1 MTAPAISIPARL
13 QETVRCWTSESGQ
26 AWLDALP
33 GLAEAYLAQWEL
45 TLERVCEPGG
55 QISLVLLVRRADGSP
70 AALKLGYPHPEGEQ
84 EHAALAH
91 WDGHGAVR
99 MYACAP
105 QDGAMLLERAQ
116 GDVSLR
122 SLPESK
128 AMLEAL
134 GTLRRLWVAPPEAHP
149 FTSVADYVGGLREV
163 LTRRRTMP
171 AAAEL
176 RPLVDEALDVSAGM
190 LQDSTTRD
198 ERLLLHGDYHHGNVL
213 AAERSP
219 WLAIDPKPLVGERA
233 YDLAWLAQ
241 DRLDTLAGSPG
252 PEAAARRRLQRL
264 AADAAVDPERLR
276 GWTLFRTVEAGLWSL
291 DVGDT
296 RHASLFLEFAAML

>member
-1 MTAPAISIPARL
+1 MTAPGFRIPARL
-13 QETVRCWTSESGQ
+13 QDTVRRWTDGAGE
-26 AWLDALP
+26 AWLAALP
-33 GLAEAYLAQWEL
+33 RLAAESLERWDL
-45 TLERVCEPGG
+45 VLERVCEPGG
-55 QISLVLLVRRADGSP
+55 QISLVLLVRRADGTP
-70 AALKLGYPHPEGEQ
+70 AALKIGYPHPEGAQ

-99 MYACAP
+99 LLESAP
-105 QDGAMLLERAQ
+105 ADGTLLLERLNS
-116 GDVSLR
+116 DVPLL

-134 GTLRRLWVAPPEAHP
+134 GALRLLWVAPPEQHD
-149 FTSVADYVGGLREV
+149 FTLVPDYVEGLRAA
-163 LTRRRTMP
+163 LARRRELP

-176 RPLVDEALDVSAGM
+176 RPLVDEALELSAA
-190 LQDSTTRD
+190 LLADATARD

-241 DRLDTLAGSPG
+241 DRLETLAGSPG
-252 PEAAARRRLQRL
+252 PEAAARRRLHRL
-264 AADAAVDPERLR
+264 ADDAAVDRDRLR

-296 RHASLFLEFAAML
+296 QHASLYLEFAAMI

>member
-1 MTAPAISIPARL
+1 MTAPGFSIPARL
-13 QETVRCWTSESGQ
+13 KDTVRRWTSDAGCE
-26 AWLDALP
+26 WLDALP
-33 GLAEAYLAQWEL
+33 GLAAAYLDRWEL
-45 TLERVCEPGG
+45 SLERVCEPGG
-55 QISLVLLVRRADGSP
+55 QISLVLLVRRADDTP
-70 AALKLGYPHPEGEQ
+70 AALKIGYPDPEGAQ

-99 MYACAP
+99 LLEAAP
-105 QDGAMLLERAQ
+105 QDRAMLLERAN
-116 GDVSLR
+116 GDVPLR

-134 GTLRRLWVAPPEAHP
+134 GALRLLWVAPPEGHP
-149 FTSVADYVGGLREV
+149 FTLVTDYVTDLREI
-163 LTRRRTMP
+163 LARRREMP

-176 RPLVDEALDVSAGM
+176 QPLVDEALELSAA
-190 LQDSTTRD
+190 LLDDSTARE

-241 DRLDTLAGSPG
+241 DRLETLAGSPG
-252 PEAAARRRLQRL
+252 PQAAARRRLQRL
-264 AADAAVDPERLR
+264 AADAAVDPDRLR

-296 RHASLFLEFAAML
+296 QHASLYLEFAAML

>member
-1 MTAPAISIPARL
+1 MTAPGFSVPARL
-13 QETVRCWTSESGQ
+13 KDTVRRWTSDAGCE
-26 AWLDALP
+26 WLDALP
-33 GLAEAYLAQWEL
+33 GLAAAYLDRWEL
-45 TLERVCEPGG
+45 SLERVCEPGG
-55 QISLVLLVRRADGSP
+55 QISLVLLVRRADGAP
-70 AALKLGYPHPEGEQ
+70 AALKIGYPDPEGEQ

-99 MYACAP
+99 LLEAAP
-105 QDGAMLLERAQ
+105 DDRAMLLERANSE
-116 GDVSLR
+116 VPLR

-134 GTLRRLWVAPPEAHP
+134 GTLRLLWVAPPEDHP
-149 FTSVADYVGGLREV
+149 FTSVPDYVADLREILV
-163 LTRRRTMP
+163 RRREMP

-176 RPLVDEALDVSAGM
+176 RPLVDEALELSAA
-190 LQDSTTRD
+190 LLDDATARE

-213 AAERSP
+213 ASERSP

-241 DRLDTLAGSPG
+241 DRLETLAGSPG
-252 PEAAARRRLQRL
+252 PQAAARRRLQRL

-276 GWTLFRTVEAGLWSL
+276 GWTLFRSVEAGLWSL

-296 RHASLFLEFAAML
+296 QHASLYLEFAAML